1 MRTQKALVTG
11 ATGCLGRHLAAKLIA
26 AGWHVR
32 ASGRDAAIGSTLQDA
47 GAEFIAG
54 DLLEA
59 GLAQRLAEDVDVIFH
74 CAALSS
80 PWGRRAA
87 FQAVNVDGTQ
97 ALVDAAQLAGAARFV
112 HVSSPSIYFTYQDAF
127 DIPETAP
134 LPRRFVNAYAS
145 SKAEAERVVMRA
157 AEQGLSSVIL
167 RPRGIFGEFDTALA
181 PRLMRFAASGRV
193 PLLRGG
199 RALVDVTYAGNVADA
214 MMLAARPHA
223 ATGTFNISNG
233 EPLTVHDLLTR
244 TFGALNREVRFA
256 HVPYRLLDLAAAAS
270 EQGARLL
277 GGREPRLLRYTLG
290 VMAYSQT
297 LDITA
302 ARNHLGYEPRVSID
316 EGLTRYAAWLRGEA
330 HPLAA
335 IASAAAATPAYGGT
349 A

>member
-97 ALVDAAQLAGAARFV
+97 ALVDAAHLAGAARFV

-134 LPRRFVNAYAS
+134 LPRRFCQRLCV
-145 SKAEAERVVMRA
+145 
-157 AEQGLSSVIL
+157 EQSRS
-167 RPRGIFGEFDTALA
+167 RT
-181 PRLMRFAASGRV
+181 
-193 PLLRGG
+193 GG
-199 RALVDVTYAGNVADA
+199 
-214 MMLAARPHA
+214 HA
-223 ATGTFNISNG
+223 CRRTGTFQRH
-233 EPLTVHDLLTR
+233 PQATR
-244 TFGALNREVRFA
+244 N
-256 HVPYRLLDLAAAAS
+256 
-270 EQGARLL
+270 
-277 GGREPRLLRYTLG
+277 LR
-290 VMAYSQT
+290 
-297 LDITA
+297 
-302 ARNHLGYEPRVSID
+302 
-316 EGLTRYAAWLRGEA
+316 
-330 HPLAA
+330 
-335 IASAAAATPAYGGT
+335 
-349 A
+349 